1 MAELNAAKQAEK
13 SARIWLKKSKEHLKE
28 VLEETPKVLERVSTA
43 FTQVEKTM
51 KDWEDAELEVERL
64 VSETNLESQIDFA
77 FNFKKDVL
85 SVIAQAETYYSGLKP
100 QLPNHGDTNSEI
112 SSIQSNASS
121 TTRKTKLPTQ
131 DLPRFSS
138 KPTEFFP
145 FWEQFEALVDS
156 QDLPIVSKFNYLKGA
171 LDGEA
176 ARAIKGYSLT
186 EANYPKAIEKLKERF
201 GRKDVIIQSH
211 LQSLL
216 NLDLATKHPPGSTG
230 YLPALWNFYD
240 DVCAHI
246 RSIEGL
252 GIELS
257 KCETFLVPIILF
269 RIPSNI
275 TQAWF
280 KLKNSRAR
288 EDDLEMLL
296 EFLYNHIS
304 MLDNAENF
312 RQTADK
318 EKNKLP
324 NATASA
330 LHVNTNSCKYCKKG
344 GHTVVNCYHFKNLCV
359 EDRITK
365 RKELGLCIKCLENH
379 HKFCN
384 AKCSKCLGYHHD
396 LLHRNLAQPV
406 TSHNNKQNT
415 PQVPKQ
421 KVTES
426 KVEPTS
432 EDLSGQLSASAASF
446 QPKSENLVCVNPS
459 TVPNSAVTVLQT
471 AKVKVKVGNKVY
483 VATLLFDTGSDKS
496 YISSRFSNKIKPELI
511 GREVISYSVFGENNT
526 SKSFLSKLFS
536 LNIVGINNNINN
548 IEVLEVPNVCKT
560 LFRQKVPLEIL
571 EQFGID
577 FADNYQHDRNLQIDI
592 LIGMNYFWE
601 IIQPNNFIKHKGLL
615 AMNSSV
621 GWILSGSFAVHEINS
636 SSNIQLLCVGVSSY
650 EVDRFWTLESFGIGP
665 VLSERKLL
673 SSSHIYNNFSNC
685 IQNIGNRY
693 EVPLVFKKDKSP
705 DLIVNNKSIA
715 LKRLEQTYKMLD
727 KDPNLKDQYHNVFLN
742 YEREKMIEDVPKDSD
757 ADLPYQPYY
766 LPHKP
771 VIKLNKVTSK
781 IRPVLDGSCKSF
793 NGLSINDLLDEGP
806 SLNPNIV
813 SILLRFRRWLVALLA
828 DIRMAFLQVSLHP
841 YFRDLCRFM
850 LKFGDTIR
858 VMRFTRIPFGL
869 SCSPFI
875 LNAVIKTHL
884 NCYEESNAKREL
896 SENMFVDDLI
906 SGADSLSEA
915 SEMYKECNRIIQD
928 AGMVFTKWC
937 SNDKD
942 LNLFMNKDQEVVT
955 SKVLGV
961 AYDVYKDLFYFIGL
975 DPSLII
981 FCTKRVI
988 FSFIA
993 KFYDP
998 LGFIQ
1003 PYIMYGKF
1011 ILQALWKL
1019 NLDWDVEAPEAIC
1032 KEFNCWLDSS
1042 KSLTNWQM
1050 PRAYFPGIP
1059 WHDVNN
1065 IEVHGFSDASERG
1078 FGAVVYLRIRIAN
1091 GFQVSFA
1098 ISRSRVAPTKKLTLP
1113 RLELLG
1119 ALLLA
1124 RLVHDVKEALHLEN
1138 KSYST
1143 FYWSDSKVTIAW
1155 ILSDPFALKTF
1166 VCNRVTEIQNL
1177 EANNW
1182 IHCPGTLNPA
1192 DLISRGCFAD
1202 KLINYDYWLNGPS
1215 WLYDDVN
1222 FKELKHDISLKET
1235 KLVSE
1240 FSTEVKNTK
1249 VICIAAID
1257 SCFQIGKYSNFM
1269 FAKKVMAY
1277 ILRFLKCVKVA
1288 AKDKVKF
1295 KDIRNPNQFT
1305 AVELSEAENRII
1317 FIEQRKIYAPEINS
1331 ILNRQNLPK
1340 GSNLSSLA
1348 PILDE
1353 EGFLRKGGR
1362 IKHADLSYENIHP
1375 LIIPSGHLSKILIN
1389 NHHHFIKHSGLGTT
1403 LTTLRAKYW
1412 IIKAV
1417 HTAKSIF
1424 KSCNRCQRHDSRSI
1438 QQPSVPLPSFRVSQC
1453 PPFTVSGIDHAGPL
1467 YCSDQPENKF
1477 YILLLTCSV
1486 TRAVHIELVDSMSI
1500 PDCQL
1505 AIRRFAARRG
1515 MPSVFYSDNSKTF
1528 EGTNKK
1534 LQNIFGSFCPIWNFI
1549 PPKSPWW
1556 GGFWERQI
1564 KSIKNCLKKS
1574 LHFQKLTR
1582 TELETNLHEIEAI
1595 INSRPLTYISED
1607 IRDKNPLTPA
1617 HFLLN
1622 RTYGSKLENVIEDF
1636 DVSSQDLQL
1645 NYSIRKGCIALFWQ
1659 TWSEEYLKSLPC
1671 VISKAF
1677 NKKQVKVGDLVLIR
1691 NENKAKIFWPMGIIT
1706 QTFLSEDGACRA
1718 VIVKTKNGL
1727 IKRSV
1732 NNLHQLECSNARNS
1746 NESDLNVP
1754 NSSHVQVLNE
1764 SSDLNIPNSYHVRIG
1779 TLNENMDVP
1788 NDLNHFSE
1796 CSNIQ
1801 DLGEGTVEAG
1811 GESEELLQGC
1821 QSPEKTSQ
1829 QESLQGCQGPVKVS
1843 QQESLQGYQNPA
1855 KSLQKES
1862 SEVKYSRRG
1871 RKIKAPD
1878 KLNL

>member
-1 MAELNAAKQAEK
+1 MAELKIAQQSEK
-13 SARIWLKKSKEHLKE
+13 TCRIWLKKSQGLLQE
-28 VLEETPKVLERVSTA
+28 VLGEDPVVLEKVSTA
-43 FTQVEKTM
+43 FSQVEKTM
-51 KDWEDAELEVERL
+51 KDWEESELEVERL
-64 VSETNLESQIDFA
+64 VSEENIESQIDSA
-77 FNFKKDVL
+77 FSFKKDILV
-85 SVIAQAETYYSGLKP
+85 VIAQAESYYASMNPKLVQP
-100 QLPNHGDTNSEI
+100 SNTNSVNGSI
-112 SSIQSNASS
+112 SSNASS

-131 DLPRFSS
+131 SLPRFNN
-138 KPTEFFP
+138 KPTEWFP
-145 FWEQFEALVDS
+145 FWEQFEALVNS
-156 QDLPIVSKFNYLKGA
+156 QDLPTVSKFSYLKGA

-176 ARAIKGYSLT
+176 ARAIKGFSLT
-186 EANYPKAIEKLKERF
+186 EANYPKAIEKLNERF

-211 LQSLL
+211 LQGLL
-216 NLDLATKHPPGSTG
+216 NLDVATKHPPGSPG
-230 YLPALWNFYD
+230 YIPSLWNFYD
-240 DVCAHI
+240 DVCAHV

-252 GIELS
+252 GIEQS

-269 RIPSNI
+269 RIPPTI

-280 KLKNSRAR
+280 KLKTSRSR
-288 EDDLEMLL
+288 EDDLGKLL
-296 EFLYNHIS
+296 EFLYDHIS
-304 MLDNAENF
+304 MLDTSENY
-312 RQTADK
+312 RQIADR

-324 NATASA
+324 TSTASA
-330 LHVNTNSCKYCKKG
+330 LHVSTNSCKYCKKN
-344 GHTVVNCYHFKNLCV
+344 GHSVANCFQFKNLNV

-365 RKELGLCIKCLENH
+365 RKELGLCIKCLKGH

-384 AKCSKCLGYHHD
+384 AKCSKCMGFHHD
-396 LLHRNLAQPV
+396 LLHRNFAQPV
-406 TSHNNKQNT
+406 TNHNNKQVSQSLT
-415 PQVPKQ
+415 KQ
-421 KVTES
+421 MQLPHE
-426 KVEPTS
+426 
-432 EDLSGQLSASAASF
+432 LSGQATSVDLSPSAASF
-446 QPKSENLVCVNPS
+446 QPKTENLVCVNHS
-459 TVPNSAVTVLQT
+459 TVLNSTVTVLQT
-471 AKVKVKVGNKVY
+471 AKVKVKVGNNVY

-496 YISSRFSNKIKPELI
+496 YISSKFTSKIKPDLI
-511 GREVISYSVFGENNT
+511 GREVISYSVFGESNS
-526 SKSFLSKLFS
+526 SKSIISKLFS
-536 LNIVGINNNINN
+536 LDIVGINNQINN

-560 LFRQKVPLEIL
+560 LFRQKVPQEIL
-571 EQFGID
+571 QQFGVE

-592 LIGMNYFWE
+592 LIGMNYFWH
-601 IIQPNNFIKHKGLL
+601 IIQPNNFIKHQGLL

-636 SSNIQLLCVGVSSY
+636 NSTIQLLCVGVSSY
-650 EVDRFWTLESFGIGP
+650 EIERFWTMESFGIGP

-673 SSSHIYNNFSNC
+673 SSSHIFNNFSKC
-685 IQNIGNRY
+685 ITNIGNRY
-693 EVPLVFKKDKSP
+693 QVPLVFKKDKSP

-727 KDPNLKDQYHNVFLN
+727 KDPNLKDQYHNVFLT
-742 YEREKMIEDVPKDSD
+742 YEREDMIEDVTKDHEEN
-757 ADLPYQPYY
+757 LPYEPYY
-766 LPHKP
+766 LPHRP
-771 VIKLNKVTSK
+771 IIKLNKVSSK
-781 IRPVLDGSCKSF
+781 IRPVFDGSCKSF
-793 NGLSINDLLDEGP
+793 NGLSINDLLDQGP
-806 SLNPNIV
+806 SMNPNIV

-828 DIRMAFLQVSLHP
+828 DIKMAFLQVVLHP
-841 YFRDLCRFM
+841 YFRDICRFL
-850 LKFGDTIR
+850 LKLGDTIR
-858 VMRFTRIPFGL
+858 VMRFKRIPFGL

-884 NCYEESNAKREL
+884 SCYDKGDAVNEM

-906 SGADSLSEA
+906 SGADSVSEA

-942 LNLFMNKDQEVVT
+942 LNLFMNKDQEVAT

-961 AYDVYKDLFYFIGL
+961 AYDVYKDIFYFIGF
-975 DPSLII
+975 DTSLII
-981 FCTKRVI
+981 ICTKRNI

-1003 PYIMYGKF
+1003 PFIMYGKF
-1011 ILQALWKL
+1011 ILQELWKL
-1019 NLDWDVEAPEAIC
+1019 NIEWDVEAPEAIS
-1032 KEFNCWLDSS
+1032 KQFLSWLDSS
-1042 KSLTNWQM
+1042 KSLTDWQM

-1059 WHDVNN
+1059 WRDVNN

-1078 FGAVVYLRIRIAN
+1078 FGAVVYLRIRVAN
-1091 GFQVSFA
+1091 GFQISFA
-1098 ISRSRVAPTKKLTLP
+1098 IARSRVAPTKKLTIP
-1113 RLELLG
+1113 RLELLS

-1124 RLVHDVKEALHLEN
+1124 RLVHDVKNALHLEN
-1138 KSYST
+1138 KSFST

-1155 ILSDPFALKTF
+1155 IHSDPFSLKTF

-1177 EANNW
+1177 EATNW

-1202 KLINYDYWLNGPS
+1202 KLIQYDYWLNGPS

-1222 FKELKHDISLKET
+1222 FNELKHDISVKET

-1249 VICIAAID
+1249 VICISAID
-1257 SCFQIGKYSNFM
+1257 SCFQIEKYSKFM
-1269 FAKKVMAY
+1269 FAKRVMAY
-1277 ILRFLKCVKVA
+1277 ILRFLKCVKIA
-1288 AKDKVKF
+1288 AKDNVKL
-1295 KDIRNPNQFT
+1295 KDIRNPEQFT
-1305 AVELSEAENRII
+1305 AVELLNAENRII
-1317 FIEQRKIYAPEINS
+1317 FIEQRKIYAPEITS
-1331 ILNRQNLPK
+1331 ILNDQTLPK

-1362 IKHADLSYENIHP
+1362 ISNSDLSYENIHP
-1375 LIIPSGHLSKILIN
+1375 LIIPSGHLSKILIA
-1389 NHHHFIKHSGLGTT
+1389 NHHHFIKHCGLGTT
-1403 LTTLRAKYW
+1403 LTTLRCRYW

-1424 KSCNRCQRHDSRSI
+1424 KSCNRCQRHNSRPI

-1453 PPFTVSGIDHAGPL
+1453 PPFTVTGIDHAGPL
-1467 YCSDQPENKF
+1467 YCRDQPEKKF

-1486 TRAVHIELVDSMSI
+1486 TRAIHIELVDSLSI

-1528 EGTNKK
+1528 EGTDKK
-1534 LQNIFGSFCPIWNFI
+1534 LQIIFGSFCPQWNFI
-1549 PPKSPWW
+1549 PPRSPWW

-1582 TELETNLHEIEAI
+1582 SELETEIHEIEAI
-1595 INSRPLTYISED
+1595 VNSRPLTYISND
-1607 IRDKNPLTPA
+1607 IRDKNPLTPS

-1622 RTYGSKLENVIEDF
+1622 KTYGTKLENVIEDF

-1645 NYSIRKGCIALFWQ
+1645 NYSIRKGCISLFWR

-1677 NKKQVKVGDLVLIR
+1677 HKKQVKVGDLVLIR
-1691 NENKAKIFWPMGIIT
+1691 DENKAKIFWPMGIIT
-1706 QTFLSEDGACRA
+1706 QTFLSEDGACRS
-1718 VIVKTKNGL
+1718 VVLKTSKGL

-1732 NNLHQLECSNARNS
+1732 NNLHQLECSNVRSTNS
-1746 NESDLNVP
+1746 ESD
-1754 NSSHVQVLNE
+1754 
-1764 SSDLNIPNSYHVRIG
+1764 SDENITNSYHVRIG
-1779 TLNENMDVP
+1779 KFNKNSDLP
-1788 NDLNHFSE
+1788 NDHEFPHS
-1796 CSNIQ
+1796 Q
-1801 DLGEGTVEAG
+1801 DLAEGPNEEIDVESGEE
-1811 GESEELLQGC
+1811 
-1821 QSPEKTSQ
+1821 
-1829 QESLQGCQGPVKVS
+1829 QESLQGCHVPESHS
-1843 QQESLQGYQNPA
+1843 QQELLQGCHVPE
-1855 KSLQKES
+1855 SHSQKES
-1862 SEVKYSRRG
+1862 LQSCHNPESSFQQEPSEQRYSRIG
-1871 RKIKAPD
+1871 RRIKPPV